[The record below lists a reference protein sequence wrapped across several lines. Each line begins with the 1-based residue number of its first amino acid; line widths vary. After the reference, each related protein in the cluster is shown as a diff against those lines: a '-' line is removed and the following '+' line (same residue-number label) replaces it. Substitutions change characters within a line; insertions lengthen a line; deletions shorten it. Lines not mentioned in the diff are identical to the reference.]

1 MQAKIV
7 FRGNK
12 CFREF
17 DLKTVAEKLG
27 LSIDDFNH
35 FALAVDEKNG
45 KTVYASVYAQVP
57 LFETQCSAINVS
69 GWLFDRVFNL
79 VDAELPNKEHP
90 DITTMVYAGDTW
102 SEPEEWIAQ
111 VNTTIRDENDDSRHI
126 IILNDSNVTPM
137 WMQDDAIQI
146 PTAATKE
153 QLEKKD
159 NYFTFRSLS
168 MQLADDGNSKYFSFD
183 ENSQTLFANCLEAKE
198 YAMRLLHT
206 YCKGVKAVTGEKQ
219 DADGHTVYCIQGI
232 YNKPLKASLWDEV
245 REHII
250 KTRDYKKMNRVLSYT
265 PDAVTDLDLL
275 RYVLDKAA
283 AVLPDELIRNGTPK
297 WILKNFSGMAPFH

>member
-12 CFREF
+12 CFREL
-17 DLKTVAEKLG
+17 DLKTVADKLG

-111 VNTTIRDENDDSRHI
+111 VNTTI
-126 IILNDSNVTPM
+126 
-137 WMQDDAIQI
+137 
-146 PTAATKE
+146 
-153 QLEKKD
+153 
-159 NYFTFRSLS
+159 
-168 MQLADDGNSKYFSFD
+168 
-183 ENSQTLFANCLEAKE
+183 
-198 YAMRLLHT
+198 
-206 YCKGVKAVTGEKQ
+206 
-219 DADGHTVYCIQGI
+219 
-232 YNKPLKASLWDEV
+232 
-245 REHII
+245 
-250 KTRDYKKMNRVLSYT
+250 
-265 PDAVTDLDLL
+265 
-275 RYVLDKAA
+275 
-283 AVLPDELIRNGTPK
+283 
-297 WILKNFSGMAPFH
+297 

>member
-1 MQAKIV
+1 
-7 FRGNK
+7 
-12 CFREF
+12 
-17 DLKTVAEKLG
+17 
-27 LSIDDFNH
+27 
-35 FALAVDEKNG
+35 
-45 KTVYASVYAQVP
+45 
-57 LFETQCSAINVS
+57 
-69 GWLFDRVFNL
+69 
-79 VDAELPNKEHP
+79 
-90 DITTMVYAGDTW
+90 
-102 SEPEEWIAQ
+102 
-111 VNTTIRDENDDSRHI
+111 
-126 IILNDSNVTPM
+126 M

-183 ENSQTLFANCLEAKE
+183 ENSQTLYANCLEAKE

-232 YNKPLKASLWDEV
+232 YSKPLKASLWDEV

-250 KTRDYKKMNRVLSYT
+250 KTRDYQKMNRVLGYT

-283 AVLPDELIRNGTPK
+283 AVLPDELIRK
-297 WILKNFSGMAPFH
+297 WYAEMQNKSTNKAKALPTEFIKE